1 MYDEAVALAGDATD
15 RDAVLRQ
22 LYMLVKREL
31 GLTDWP
37 TTNEQDPY
45 GFAIFEM
52 VTKYADTSFNPYIIW
67 AELDQHDLDTGS

>member
-1 MYDEAVALAGDATD
+1 
-15 RDAVLRQ
+15 
-22 LYMLVKREL
+22 MLVKREL